1 MSIKKFIKIF
11 FKKQLITYIDVGAA
25 DNINQR
31 WKKISNNLDFVG
43 FEPNYDE
50 YKKIK
55 NINFAKFKIFNF
67 ALGELNGYKKLNILN
82 SKFAS
87 SFLKP
92 NFKVLKD
99 FNNSVRFKIEKKINI
114 KIRKLDSLKLKKA
127 DFIKIDTQGYNLKVL
142 KGSRKTLNKLI
153 GIEVETEFVKIY
165 HNQDLFEDTKKFLEK
180 NNFIFINF
188 LNLRRWHSNE
198 QFVYGR
204 TIFCNSLFLKK
215 LSNEDFKN
223 KKIVLKYIIICLLYN
238 NLDLAEKILKVSKLN
253 LATKKKITIY
263 IKYLNRKNFFI
274 RLYVSFFNRLNKF
287 LKKENEL
294 FPTF

>member
-1 MSIKKFIKIF
+1 MNIKKLIKIF
-11 FKKQLITYIDVGAA
+11 FKDQLITYIDVGAA

-50 YKKIK
+50 YKKIV
-55 NINFAKFKIFNF
+55 NLNFAKFKIFNF
-67 ALGELNGYKKLNILN
+67 ALGEYNGYKKLNILK

-87 SFLKP
+87 SFLYP
-92 NFKVLKD
+92 NFKTLKD
-99 FNNSVRFKIEKKINI
+99 FQNYKRFKIQKKINI
-114 KIRKLDSLKLKKA
+114 KMRTLDSLNLKKA

-142 KGSRKTLNKLI
+142 KGSSKTLKKMI

-165 HNQDLFEDTKKFLEK
+165 KNQDLFEDTKKFLEK
-180 NNFIFINF
+180 KNFIFINF
-188 LNLRRWHSNE
+188 LNLRRWSSNE
-198 QFVYGR
+198 KFVYGR

-215 LSNEDFKN
+215 LSNKELRN
-223 KKIVLKYIIICLLYN
+223 KEIVSKYIFICFLYN
-238 NLDLAEKILKVSKLN
+238 NLDLAEKILKTSKLN
-253 LATKKKITIY
+253 LEIKKQLITY
-263 IKYLNRKNFFI
+263 IKHLNRKNFFI
-274 RLYVSFFNRLNKF
+274 RLYVSFFNRVNKI

>member
-11 FKKQLITYIDVGAA
+11 FKNQLITYIDVGAA

-43 FEPNYDE
+43 FEPNYEE

-55 NINFAKFKIFNF
+55 NLNFAKFKIFNF
-67 ALGELNGYKKLNILN
+67 ALGEFNGYKKLNILK

-87 SFLKP
+87 SFLQP
-92 NFKVLKD
+92 NFKVLKN
-99 FNNSVRFKIEKKINI
+99 FKNLARFKIEKKINI
-114 KIRKLDSLKLKKA
+114 KMRKLDSINLEKA
-127 DFIKIDTQGYNLKVL
+127 DFMKIDTQGYNLKVL
-142 KGSRKTLNKLI
+142 KGSRKTLKKMI

-165 HNQDLFEDTKKFLEK
+165 ENQDLFEDTKKFLEK
-180 NNFIFINF
+180 KNFIFINF
-188 LNLRRWHSNE
+188 LNLRRWSSNE
-198 QFVYGR
+198 NFAYGR
-204 TIFCNSLFLKK
+204 TVFCNSLFLKK
-215 LSNEDFKN
+215 LSNKDFKD
-223 KKIVLKYIIICLLYN
+223 KKIVLKYILICMLYN

-253 LATKKKITIY
+253 LETKKQILIY
-263 IKYLNRKNFFI
+263 IKYLNRKNFII